1 MEKPTIF
8 NVLIIHGD
16 IMKIL
21 NLKLTNFRNYEKLN
35 INFHDNLNII
45 YGNNGM
51 GKTNLVEAIG
61 VLALTR
67 SFRLVNDKNMIYK
80 DKNIS
85 SVEGNIKKDF
95 ENNYKIIIS
104 EDGKKVKIDNTI
116 VPKISD
122 YISKIN
128 VVVFSPDDLK
138 IIKDTPSTRRKTIN
152 IEISQINISYLKNLN
167 NYNKILKQRNA
178 YLKTLAVNSNVS
190 TDYLNI
196 LTNKLIEFGLNIYNT
211 RKKYYEMINKYIS
224 SYYKKITNI
233 DNLKVKYI
241 SDYED
246 MTQKK
251 LEDIYKKNLK
261 RDLFIGKTS
270 FGIHHDDLEFYLDD
284 MNLKIYGS
292 EGQQKNA
299 VISLKLSEIQI
310 INDIKKEYPI
320 LILDDLFS
328 ELDNEKITNILK
340 ILNSDIQ
347 TFITTA
353 NISNIN
359 NSLLKNCKVI
369 RVNNGKIEE
378 EREYE

>member
-1 MEKPTIF
+1 MQI
-8 NVLIIHGD
+8 VD
-16 IMKIL
+16 
-21 NLKLTNFRNYEKLN
+21 LKLTNFRNYEKLE
-35 INFHDNLNII
+35 INFNNNLNII

-67 SFRLVNDKNMIYK
+67 SFRLVNDKNLIYK
-80 DKNIS
+80 DKNITLI
-85 SVEGNIKKDF
+85 EGNVKK
-95 ENNYKIIIS
+95 EYINNYKVIIS
-104 EDGKKVKIDNTI
+104 DEGKKVKIDNTKI
-116 VPKISD
+116 SKISD

-128 VVVFSPDDLK
+128 VVVFNPEDLK

-178 YLKTLAVNSNVS
+178 YLKSLAVNSNMS

-196 LTNKLIEFGLNIYNT
+196 LTKKLIEFGLKIYEE
-211 RKKYYEMINKYIS
+211 RKKYYDLINKYIS
-224 SYYKKITNI
+224 DYYKKITGFE
-233 DNLKVKYI
+233 NLLVKYI
-241 SDYED
+241 SDYEN
-246 MTQKK
+246 MNEKK
-251 LEDIYKKNLK
+251 LEEVYKKNLK

-270 FGIHHDDLEFYLDD
+270 FGIHHDDLEFYLND
-284 MNLKIYGS
+284 MNLKTYGS

-299 VISLKLSEIQI
+299 IISLKLSEIQI
-310 INDIKKEYPI
+310 INEIRKEYPI

-340 ILNSDIQ
+340 ILNNDIQ

-353 NISNIN
+353 NISNIS
-359 NSLLKNCKVI
+359 NSLFKNCKVI

-378 EREYE
+378 EKIYE